1 MKKLLSLTLLLAT
14 AASADTVDVAVRPG
28 VSGKQMPA
36 VQIRILDRIA
46 GFHLKLKRNDGK
58 EIDVKGGGNPGV
70 TRVIDLDQPD
80 GKFTYV
86 GELNINM
93 PNADVLNMPLQF
105 DTEMYGPLRLVIDK
119 DKDVDLENRKIVF
132 RLNRPAGKAKLQ
144 VIGESGNAIFDGEI
158 PFNGE
163 DANSPLEVTWPA
175 SKEEIL
181 KLSLVGHDQHGF
193 YSGIDLF
200 PYTVYVEHEEV
211 VFDTGK
217 WDIRPDQETKLQKP
231 LGELKKRLNRAKP
244 WAPVKVFVLGHTDTV
259 GDPKSNRAL
268 SLNRAKAIG
277 SWFRKKGI
285 DVPILYEGFGE
296 QAPKVATAD
305 ETAEEKNRR
314 ADYIL
319 AVEDPVFDNAPF
331 KPRWNKL

>member
-1 MKKLLSLTLLLAT
+1 MKKLLLVTLLAAT
-14 AASADTVDVAVRPG
+14 SAFADTVDVAIKPG
-28 VSGKQMPA
+28 VVGKHPPA
-36 VQIRILDRIA
+36 LQIRILDRIA

-58 EIDVKGGGNPGV
+58 VVDIKGGGGPGV
-70 TRVIDLDQPD
+70 TRLIDLDQPD
-80 GKFTYV
+80 GKFTYE
-86 GELNINM
+86 GELLINM
-93 PNADVLNMPLQF
+93 PNADVMTMPLTF
-105 DTEMYGPLRLVIDK
+105 DTELFGPLRIIVDK
-119 DKDVDLENRKIVF
+119 DKDVDMEKRTMRFELS
-132 RLNRPAGKAKLQ
+132 RPVGKAKLQ

-163 DANSPLEVTWPA
+163 SGRQQVSWPE

-181 KLSLVGHDQHGF
+181 KVSLVGYDQHGH
-193 YSGIDLF
+193 YAGIDLF
-200 PYTVYVEHEEV
+200 PYTVYVEHEEI

-231 LGELKKRLNRAKP
+231 IGELKKRLNRAKP

-259 GDPKSNRAL
+259 GDTKSNKML

-277 SWFRKKGI
+277 QWFRRNGI
-285 DVPILYEGFGE
+285 DVPIFYEGFGE
-296 QAPKVATAD
+296 QAPRVSTGD
-305 ETAEEKNRR
+305 ETPEEKNRR

-319 AVEDPVFDNAPF
+319 AVEDPSFENAPF